1 VAVTSG
7 NSDLSPDSN
16 IQSNTD
22 SSDSYPSP
30 FRANYALTM
39 LMLAYILSFV
49 DRQIL
54 ALLIEPMKADLHLSD
69 LQIGLVQGLAFAV
82 FYTILGIPIA
92 RLADNYSRRLVIS
105 VGILIWSAMTAA
117 CGLAKGFTTL
127 FIARM
132 GVGVGEAA
140 LSPSA
145 FSMLSD
151 YFPPEKLARAL
162 SIYVLGGTI
171 GAGLAYLLGGMVLDL
186 VEHSGPVMLPLFG
199 ELKVWQLAFIL
210 VALPGPI
217 LMLLFATVREPT
229 RKTVPVRSA
238 EKNTGVSGNEAIPF
252 KEILRYLNS
261 RRKLYGYHFAT
272 LTFLPIVG
280 TGIMLWIPSFF
291 IRTYG
296 QTAINVGYHYGLIY
310 LVFGSLGTICGGF
323 AAQALS
329 KRYKD
334 GNMRWV
340 FIVAIM
346 HPIPYILTFLMPTYE
361 SALTM
366 SALLTFVGSSYFGVS
381 IAALQLV
388 TPNRMRAQVSA
399 MLLFFSNISGMALGP
414 LIIALITDFIYG
426 DEMYLNYSIAT
437 MSAIFLPIGIVM
449 SYRAMVHY
457 GKAIEEMGL

>member
-1 VAVTSG
+1 MAVTSS
-7 NSDLSPDSN
+7 NSVPDPSINTQTN
-16 IQSNTD
+16 IA
-22 SSDSYPSP
+22 SSDSYPAAL
-30 FRANYALTM
+30 RANYALTM
-39 LMLAYILSFV
+39 LMLAYVVSFV

-54 ALLIEPMKADLHLSD
+54 ALLIEPMKADLHLTD
-69 LQIGLVQGLAFAV
+69 FQIGMVQGLAFAM
-82 FYTILGIPIA
+82 FYTVLGIPIA
-92 RLADNYSRRLVIS
+92 RLADNHSRRLVIS

-117 CGLAKGFTTL
+117 CGLAKSFMTL

-171 GAGLAYLLGGMVLDL
+171 GSGLAYFLGGMVLDL
-186 VEHSGPVMLPLFG
+186 VEHAEPMVLPFFG
-199 ELKVWQLAFIL
+199 ELKVWQMAFIL

-217 LMLLFATVREPT
+217 LMLLFATVREPP
-229 RKTVPVRSA
+229 RKTLPISGA
-238 EKNTGVSGNEAIPF
+238 GKNTAVSSGEAIAF
-252 KEILRYLNS
+252 KQVLAYLLS
-261 RRKLYGYHFAT
+261 KRKLYGYHFAT

-280 TGIMLWIPSFF
+280 TGVLLWIPTFF
-291 IRTYG
+291 IRTYD
-296 QTAINVGYHYGLIY
+296 QTAINVGYHYGLVY
-310 LVFGSLGTICGGF
+310 LVFGSLGTICGGL

-340 FIVAIM
+340 FIVAIV

-361 SALTM
+361 LALAM
-366 SALLTFVGSSYFGVS
+366 SAVLTFVGSSYFGVS
-381 IAALQLV
+381 VAALQLV

-399 MLLFFSNISGMALGP
+399 MLLFCSNISGMALGP
-414 LIIALITDFIYG
+414 LIIALITDFVYG
-426 DEMYLNYSIAT
+426 NEMYLNYSIAT
-437 MSAIFLPIGIVM
+437 MAAIFLPIAIVVA
-449 SYRAMVHY
+449 YKAMVHY
-457 GKAIEEMGL
+457 GKAVEGMGL